1 MLLLFLWY
9 LIWFI
14 KANHFDEYKLKSNIY
29 NYVNQNN
36 DFAKLH
42 FPNLYH
48 INNSNSKMMNEISV
62 EINDIPDKN
71 SSTLFDFFSNKWGQK
86 YDGEWEFASLHEGYS
101 VLSDHLGFQHNKGYS
116 TSYISC
122 DSANNQIFEVKTHLE
137 LYDGNYRNRLLEFD
151 VEFSSSIEGSNP
163 NSRIINTNAI
173 TVFEVSQFK
182 ENSEHF
188 FVSG

>member
-1 MLLLFLWY
+1 MLLLILWL
-9 LIWFI
+9 LIWYN
-14 KANHFDEYKLKSNIY
+14 KADDL
-29 NYVNQNN
+29 NYHDKADYLYVY
-36 DFAKLH
+36 DLLKLH
-42 FPNLYH
+42 YPNLYH

-62 EINDIPDKN
+62 EIKDIPDKN
-71 SSTLFDFFSNKWGQK
+71 SSTFVDFFSNKWGQK

-122 DSANNQIFEVKTHLE
+122 DSTNNPILKVKTHLE
-137 LYDGNYRNRLLEFD
+137 LYDGNYRNRLLEFGI
-151 VEFSSSIEGSNP
+151 EFSSSVEGPDPS
-163 NSRIINTNAI
+163 SRIVSTNVI

-182 ENSEHF
+182 KNSELF